1 MAGLSSKDEAQA
13 RSNYF
18 DLKRDETMALSEYL
32 ESPVAVKDL
41 KSNPAPR
48 GKDQGGVDL
57 KEDKKKDE
65 KKGILRRAIDK
76 SANRRKYLRT
86 EEGRAENKARRLHN
100 ERMGPKDKQTR
111 RKLIREGKTADA
123 EKGAKMLNK
132 GGTTAKKHIMELP
145 TNVPRMMAGANLM
158 NPNKADLDKDG
169 KLSSYEKTRGRAIEK
184 SINEQKKTRGA

>member
-18 DLKRDETMALSEYL
+18 DLKRDETMALNEYL
-32 ESPVAVKDL
+32 QSPVAVNDL
-41 KSNPAPR
+41 KSNPPPK
-48 GKDQGGVDL
+48 GKDKGGVDL

-76 SANRRKYLRT
+76 SANRRKYLKT
-86 EEGRAENKARRLHN
+86 EEGKAEVKARRLHN
-100 ERMGPKDKQTR
+100 ERMGPKDKRTR
-111 RKLIREGKTADA
+111 AKLIREGRTADA

-158 NPNKADLDKDG
+158 NPDKADLDKDG
-169 KLSSYEKTRGRAIEK
+169 KINSYERARGRAIEK
-184 SINEQKKTRGA
+184 NMNKSASRRS

>member
-41 KSNPAPR
+41 KSNPAPK
-48 GKDQGGVDL
+48 GKNQGGVDL
-57 KEDKKKDE
+57 KEDEKKDE

-86 EEGRAENKARRLHN
+86 EEGKAEVKARRLHN

-145 TNVPRMMAGANLM
+145 TNVPRLQRGANLM
-158 NPNKADLDKDG
+158 NPGKADLDKDG
-169 KLSSYEKTRGRAIEK
+169 TLSSYEKARGRAIEK
-184 SINEQKKTRGA
+184 SINEKNKPRGT

>member
-41 KSNPAPR
+41 KSNPAPK
-48 GKDQGGVDL
+48 GKNQGGVDL
-57 KEDKKKDE
+57 KEDEKKDE

-86 EEGRAENKARRLHN
+86 EEGKAEVKARRLHN

-145 TNVPRMMAGANLM
+145 TNVPRLQRGANLM
-158 NPNKADLDKDG
+158 NPSKADINNDG
-169 KLSSYEKTRGRAIEK
+169 TLSSYEKARGRAIEK
-184 SINEQKKTRGA
+184 SINEKNKPRGT